1 MSEKASKIIIGN
13 EVVLDLTGDTV
24 TEDKVAAGV
33 TFHGADGETY
43 TGTNTA
49 DSDTQD
55 ATAAAAEI
63 LEGKTGYARGTKL
76 TGTMPNR
83 EGESG
88 TITTKDQSVAISQG
102 YHDGSGSVKIDET
115 EQAKIIPGNI
125 KEGAE
130 ILGVT
135 GTYTGEGVTAQSKEV
150 TPTMTT
156 QTVLPD
162 EGYDYLSQVTVG
174 AIPVT
179 ETPNA
184 AGGIT
189 VKVG

>member
-1 MSEKASKIIIGN
+1 MSEVSKVIIGN

-24 TEDKVAAGV
+24 TADQVAAGA
-33 TFHGADGETY
+33 TFHGADGAQY
-43 TGTNTA
+43 TGTSTA

-55 ATAAAAEI
+55 ATAAAAEL
-63 LEGKTGYARGTKL
+63 LEGKTAYVRGTKI

-83 EGESG
+83 EGEGG
-88 TITTKDQSVAISQG
+88 TITTKDQSVAIPQG
-102 YHDGSGSVKIDET
+102 YHDGSGSITIDET
-115 EQAKIIPGNI
+115 EQAKLVPGNI
-125 KEGAE
+125 KAGAV
-130 ILGVT
+130 ILGVE
-135 GTYTGEGVTAQSKEV
+135 GSFTGEEVTAQSKEV
-150 TPTMTT
+150 TPAMTA

-174 AIPVT
+174 AIPVSQ
-179 ETPNA
+179 TPNA

>member
-1 MSEKASKIIIGN
+1 MSEVSKVIIGN

-24 TEDKVAAGV
+24 TADQVAAGA
-33 TFHGADGETY
+33 TFHGADGAPY
-43 TGTNTA
+43 TGTSTA

-55 ATAAAAEI
+55 ATAAAAEL
-63 LEGKTGYARGTKL
+63 LEGKTAYVRGTKI

-83 EGESG
+83 EGEGG
-88 TITTKDQSVAISQG
+88 TITEKTQSVPIPQG
-102 YHDGSGSVKIDET
+102 YHDGSGSVSIDAD
-115 EQAKIIPGNI
+115 EQAKLIPGNI
-125 KEGAE
+125 KTG
-130 ILGVT
+130 ISLLGIE
-135 GTYTGEGVTAQSKEV
+135 GTYTGEGVTAQSREV
-150 TPTMTT
+150 TPAMTA